1 MSDAPVKPLPVD
13 PEVLARIRPMS
24 AADVPDVARLH
35 QAAMG
40 TSLWALL
47 GSRFLTAVYAA
58 LVVHPDFR
66 GYVYLEEGRVCGF
79 IAGSNH
85 GPRMFRESTR
95 RHALALGLAAL
106 PGFLKNPR
114 VLWRMAQ
121 SAQYFG
127 RSEAAG
133 LEGVTAES
141 MFCSF
146 EPNLRGK
153 RISGL
158 INKVLF
164 DELAALGHRHV
175 KITTD
180 VDNPLAARQLTS
192 WGFEH
197 CGTFRFYGKEM
208 VAWRLD
214 LLTNPRVE
222 PVSRFGTV
230 PTGGGSR

>member
-1 MSDAPVKPLPVD
+1 MNDSPVKPLPVD
-13 PEVLARIRPMS
+13 PEVLDRIRPMT

-35 QAAMG
+35 AAAMG
-40 TSLWALL
+40 SSLWAQL
-47 GSRFLTAVYAA
+47 GPRFLRAVYRA

-66 GYVYLEEGRVCGF
+66 GYVYAEEGILRGF

-95 RHALALGLAAL
+95 RGALVLGLAAL
-106 PGFLKNPR
+106 PGFLKRPGL
-114 VLWRMAQ
+114 LWHMAH

-133 LEGVTAES
+133 LAGVTAES

-146 EPNLRGK
+146 EPNLRG
-153 RISGL
+153 RHISGL

-164 DELAALGHRHV
+164 DELAALGHQYV
-175 KITTD
+175 KVTTD
-180 VDNPLAARQLTS
+180 ADNPLAERQLTS
-192 WGFEH
+192 WGFARS
-197 CGTFRFYGKEM
+197 GTFRFYGKEM
-208 VAWRLD
+208 VAWHLD
-214 LLTNPRVE
+214 LRTNPRVE
-222 PVSRFGTV
+222 PVSRFGTA